1 MKRFIAALVAVA
13 ALLTGAVAV
22 TAPAQAAPDCW
33 GMTCWSPAV
42 AQNAPGECNYI
53 PALPTDVSGC
63 KFYTGKTLCV
73 DGSGINGAY
82 YRVAVI
88 AQAWNNAV
96 GSPNTLALD
105 YSDDCAADGYPP
117 SRRMVIDGFYGPNN
131 GICTTYT
138 NTGRTIGTSSFD
150 WWTQGPGAYIDFNSS
165 CVAGQAARDKTVSMA
180 IGRHLGLTVLT
191 SSGFTSRVM
200 YNGSYAVTMPDANS
214 GATLYKIY
222 TGQLG

>member
-1 MKRFIAALVAVA
+1 MKRILAALVAVA
-13 ALLTGAVAV
+13 ALLTGAVSA
-22 TAPAQAAPDCW
+22 TAPATASQ
-33 GMTCWSPAV
+33 TTTTSV
-42 AQNAPGECNYI
+42 QNYTDECNYI
-53 PALPTDVSGC
+53 PALPNDVSGC

-117 SRRMVIDGFYGPNN
+117 SRRMVIDGYYGDPND
-131 GICTTYT
+131 GICTIYT
-138 NTGRTIGTSSFD
+138 NTGRTVGTSSFD
-150 WWTQGPGAYIDFNSS
+150 WWTQGPGAYIDFNST
-165 CVAGQAARDKTVSMA
+165 CVQGQAARDKAVSMA
-180 IGRHLGLTVLT
+180 IGRHLGLALLS
-191 SSGFTSRVM
+191 SSGFASRVM
-200 YNGSYAVTMPDANS
+200 YTGSYAVTMPDANS

-222 TGQLG
+222 SGQLG